1 MVPEYGGGV
10 RISASQLGQT
20 LLAVWG
26 SPSEIIRVIILSL
39 LTEMA
44 RGMFLKGLVAA
55 AAMKTC
61 DKATFPSM
69 KSDAFSEFG
78 YFCTF
83 AKIVFNDSL

>member
-1 MVPEYGGGV
+1 
-10 RISASQLGQT
+10 
-20 LLAVWG
+20 
-26 SPSEIIRVIILSL
+26 
-39 LTEMA
+39 MA